1 MLFKK
6 KKTPVKTYDRT
17 QKKPAVKASICT
29 GEKVAGFIDLTS
41 GKFEDIMFI
50 RSGSDMQRFLEMYQ
64 ITEQDIEKIW

>member
-6 KKTPVKTYDRT
+6 KKNPVKTYDRT

-41 GKFEDIMFI
+41 GKFEDIMLI

>member
-6 KKTPVKTYDRT
+6 KKTPVKAYDRT

-41 GKFEDIMFI
+41 GKFEDIMLI